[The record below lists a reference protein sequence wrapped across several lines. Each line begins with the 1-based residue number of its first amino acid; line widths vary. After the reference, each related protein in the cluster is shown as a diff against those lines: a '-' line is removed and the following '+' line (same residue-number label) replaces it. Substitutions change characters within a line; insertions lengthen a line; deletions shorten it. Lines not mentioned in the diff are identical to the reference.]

1 MPDVIYS
8 MLIVAF
14 FVLAWKMVEACER
27 L

>member
-1 MPDVIYS
+1 MPDIIYS
-8 MLIVAF
+8 VAIVAF